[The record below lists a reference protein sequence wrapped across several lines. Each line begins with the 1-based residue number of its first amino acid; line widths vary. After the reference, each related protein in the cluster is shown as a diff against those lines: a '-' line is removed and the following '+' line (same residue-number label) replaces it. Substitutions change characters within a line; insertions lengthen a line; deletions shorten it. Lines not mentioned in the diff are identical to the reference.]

1 MVSFIRYIDE
11 NDFEIVELLEL
22 LYDLHFTSKRQFKR
36 FVKNRLPNHYIYV
49 LEVQNEIVG
58 LASLYIEPKLAR
70 LFVGHIDDVIVKQ
83 SFRGQGY
90 GKKMVNHLIET
101 AKHESCYKC
110 VLSCNLSACE
120 FYEQCGFLKND
131 QEMVLFF
138 D

>member
-36 FVKNRLPNHYIYV
+36 FVKNLLPNHYIYV

-101 AKHESCYKC
+101 AKHENCYKC